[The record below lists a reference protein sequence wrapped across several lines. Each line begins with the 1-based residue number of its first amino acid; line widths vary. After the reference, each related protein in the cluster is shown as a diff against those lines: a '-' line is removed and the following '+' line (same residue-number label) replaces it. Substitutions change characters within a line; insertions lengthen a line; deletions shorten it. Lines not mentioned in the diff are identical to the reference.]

1 MWKIARTVGFG
12 ALSARRCAGSAS
24 VGNGECRKR
33 AGSPGRMNKLRQS
46 QQRTCR
52 KKEYYAIINDNKGRS
67 AASRIHCRFGEQ
79 RARNRR
85 FETGIPPERA
95 KLQARR
101 TQIHAEDDAGRAAPA
116 GRRWRLRPDK
126 MSNIDKYFVCSGAER
141 EKGFHG
147 NAGFHGRR
155 CPPGGTG

>member
-1 MWKIARTVGFG
+1 MENRPDGGF
-12 ALSARRCAGSAS
+12 RCAFCEEVRWKCIGGQWRMPEAC
-24 VGNGECRKR
+24 GK
-33 AGSPGRMNKLRQS
+33 PRMNKLRQS
-46 QQRTCR
+46 QRRTCG

-67 AASRIHCRFGEQ
+67 AAGRIHCRFGEQ

-147 NAGFHGRR
+147 DAGFHGRR